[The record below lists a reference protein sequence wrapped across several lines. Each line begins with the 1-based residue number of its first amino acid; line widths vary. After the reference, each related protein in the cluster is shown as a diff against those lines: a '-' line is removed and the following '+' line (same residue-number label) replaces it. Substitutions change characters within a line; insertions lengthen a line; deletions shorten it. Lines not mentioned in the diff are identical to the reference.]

1 MVIATKVA
9 ELLGTIRRQD
19 VEELSPVERRR
30 FADLCRHVARLAEPE
45 DVPPKAGVLYHLKDG
60 HREE

>member
-9 ELLGTIRRQD
+9 ELLGAIRRQD

-30 FADLCRHVARLAEPE
+30 FADLCRHVARLAEPG
-45 DVPPKAGVLYHLKDG
+45 DAPPKAGVLYDLKDG
-60 HREE
+60 YREE